1 MRRDYE
7 ARTLTEPD
15 PRGSFAL
22 KVSAKDD
29 LISIMEEF
37 PFLSSRQNNWLSTAT
52 GQFEHGSSRP

>member
-22 KVSAKDD
+22 QVSAKDD

-37 PFLSSRQNNWLSTAT
+37 PFLSGRKNNWLGTAT
-52 GQFEHGSSRP
+52 G